1 MEEENLAQPVHWMR
15 LDTKCVVRTQRVGDI
30 PAEVSRGLPES
41 DERNTEKSFHD
52 TLTSSI

>member
-41 DERNTEKSFHD
+41 DERITEKSFHD